1 MGLVILSPRLLSML
15 RLDTILLKNV
25 LNVSASFTLF
35 VIVLLLSFNV
45 MHSLRKAFLEKRG
58 LIVFQNFLV
67 SVTILLFKFPK
78 CSLLFIRKILTQRFL
93 CLLWRLF
100 TSFVLSRKYLFQS
113 FDLFIM
119 AFLKFSVTKL
129 ELFARINFCFFGAY
143 LSSID
148 RKISVNSDSS
158 ALFKSIFNNS
168 LFNSL

>member
-1 MGLVILSPRLLSML
+1 ML

-78 CSLLFIRKILTQRFL
+78 CSLLFLRKILTQRFL

-129 ELFARINFCFFGAY
+129 ELSARINFCFFGAC
-143 LSSID
+143 LSRID
-148 RKISVNSDSS
+148 RKICVKNCAEGNDSSIFVSDISNISRCLLASDS
-158 ALFKSIFNNS
+158 KK
-168 LFNSL
+168 